1 MTENKLKVKKL
12 ISSAKIPLRATEFS
26 AGYDIFS
33 VENVLIPRG
42 QHKLIKT
49 GIAIECPPG
58 TYARIAPRSSLA
70 LKNGIHIGAGVID
83 PDYRGEIGV
92 IMFNLGAD
100 DFEVRFGDKIA
111 QIILEKFMIADVEE
125 VQELAQSDRGSK
137 GFGSSGK

>member
-1 MTENKLKVKKL
+1 MNEKKLKVKKL
-12 ISSAKIPLRATEFS
+12 VPYAKIPTKATEFS

-42 QHKLIKT
+42 QQKLIKT

-70 LKNGIHIGAGVID
+70 LKNGIHIGAGVVD

-92 IMFNLGAD
+92 IMFNFGAD
-100 DFEVRFGDKIA
+100 DFEVHFGDKIA
-111 QIILEKFMIADVEE
+111 QIILEKFMNACVEE
-125 VQELAQSDRGSK
+125 VQELSQSDRGSK